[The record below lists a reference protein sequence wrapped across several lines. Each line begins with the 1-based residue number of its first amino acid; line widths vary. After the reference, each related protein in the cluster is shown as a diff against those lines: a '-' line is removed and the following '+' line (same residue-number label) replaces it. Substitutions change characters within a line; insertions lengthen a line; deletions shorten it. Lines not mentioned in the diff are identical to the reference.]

1 MPYRVR
7 PNVRKMRAY
16 SPGRPIDEVKR
27 EFGLTDV
34 IKLASNENPLGPSPK
49 AVEAVKLAA
58 NKMNIYPDAASS
70 ELKAA
75 LGERFGMDPAGIVIG
90 NGSDEILN
98 LLGLMFLGG
107 PDDTVVMGQ
116 PSFLR
121 YAATP
126 VLPGSTAVRVPV
138 DGHWRHDLTAMA
150 GAVTPSTKLVFLD
163 NPNNPTGT
171 LVKKPE
177 LDHFL
182 DAVPADVLVV
192 LDEAYYEFACDE
204 PGYPD
209 SLQYVRDG
217 RPVVVTRTFSKSY
230 GLAGVRVGYAFA
242 PPEIVDA
249 FDRVREPFNVNALA
263 QVAAIAAL
271 GDDDHLANTI
281 AMNSE
286 GLGRIRKRMSELG
299 FETVESF
306 ANFVCIDVR
315 RPPEEVT
322 DALLRQGVIV
332 RPGDVLGMP
341 NHIRV
346 TIGTPDE
353 VARFL
358 EAFEVVTA

>member
-1 MPYRVR
+1 MPYRLR
-7 PNVRKMRAY
+7 PNLQKMRAY
-16 SPGRPIDEVKR
+16 SPGRPIGEVKR
-27 EFGLTDV
+27 ELGLTDV

-58 NKMNIYPDAASS
+58 RNMNIYPDASGHD
-70 ELKAA
+70 LKAA
-75 LGERFGMDPAGIVIG
+75 IGEKFGMDPASVILG
-90 NGSDEILN
+90 NGSDEILY

-107 PDDTVVMGQ
+107 PDDTVVMGH

-121 YAATP
+121 YGATP
-126 VLPGSTAVRVPV
+126 ILPGSKGVRVPV

-150 GAVTPSTKLVFLD
+150 GAATGANLVFLD

-171 LVKKPE
+171 IVKQPA
-177 LDHFL
+177 LDEFL
-182 DAVPADVLVV
+182 DTVPDDVLVV

-217 RPVVVTRTFSKSY
+217 RSVVVTRTFSKSY
-230 GLAGVRVGYAFA
+230 GLAGIRVGYAFA

-249 FDRVREPFNVNALA
+249 YNRVREPFNVNALA

-271 GDDDHLANTI
+271 DDDEHLTKTL
-281 AMNSE
+281 AMNRE
-286 GLGRIRKRMSELG
+286 GLGRIEKRMSELG
-299 FETVESF
+299 FSTVESF
-306 ANFVCIDVR
+306 ANFVCIDVQ
-315 RPPEEVT
+315 RPPEELT

-332 RPGDVLGMP
+332 RPGHVLGMP

-358 EAFEVVTA
+358 EAFETVTA